1 MLNSFHNLPHHIA
14 LGPEQLLTNGEI
26 VVIVDDDAAISSPLA
41 SYLKEQGLAIEI
53 RNNAAGLF
61 TILRERNVA
70 LVLLDIGLP
79 DSDGVSLI
87 PQLVD
92 QYPDLAI
99 IMLTGVADLQVA
111 MDCIRKGAD
120 DYLSK
125 PEKFDKILFV
135 VKKTLERRR
144 LVFENRKYQED
155 LEKAHFRIQLMHQL
169 SLKMNSV
176 YLSTVEL
183 DEILQAILVGITAN
197 EGLRFNRAFLAMF
210 DAEGKYLVGRMAIG
224 AICRDRAARIWNEMQ
239 QRKLKFLDIV
249 HNIRQ
254 SCALEDF
261 DVNSIIRQLRI
272 PASDRSNIL
281 IRSARER
288 RSIKVDRRNGCV
300 PAVLERRNFYNGKD
314 EYPKDL
320 DRRSEYSK
328 DIADLA
334 VPHDLIALL
343 QEDDFVVVPLFSP
356 GRPFGVI
363 IADNFV
369 TRNPIFDGQI
379 SALELFASQASLA
392 IEHSHLYMD
401 MQKKIHELEELN
413 HELDKNKDML
423 IEAERYTALGQMA
436 AQMVHAIRNPV
447 TSIGGISRILTKKI
461 TDKSNQKYLE
471 AIIKESS
478 RLESILQALF
488 DFVSQKQT
496 SKGKGLLSQLLH
508 KTLVLLQ
515 GTIVKQHIEVQLQ
528 LMEDEPQLV
537 LDEQQ
542 IRQMLLHLLK
552 NAIEAMPEGGT
563 LIINLA
569 RVEGN
574 RLALSIRDSGT
585 GIPDSHIRQ
594 VTDSFFTTKTYGT
607 GMGLTLVDRI
617 VKAHGGSFELHK
629 LPVGL
634 EVAVYLPME
643 G

>member
-1 MLNSFHNLPHHIA
+1 MLDSSHNLPHHIA
-14 LGPEQLLTNGEI
+14 LAPEQLLTNGEI
-26 VVIVDDDAAISSPLA
+26 VVIVDDDAAITSPLA
-41 SYLKEQGLAIEI
+41 SYLADQGLAVEI
-53 RNNAAGLF
+53 RNNAADLF
-61 TILRERNVA
+61 AILREKNVA

-79 DSDGVSLI
+79 DTDGVSLI

-135 VKKTLERRR
+135 VKKTLEKRR
-144 LVFENRKYQED
+144 LIFENRKYQED

-210 DAEGKYLVGRMAIG
+210 DAEGKYLIGRMAIG
-224 AICRDRAARIWNEMQ
+224 ATCRDRAARIWNEMQ

-272 PASDRSNIL
+272 PVSDSSNIL
-281 IRSARER
+281 IRSAQER
-288 RSIKVDRRNGCV
+288 RSIKVDRRNDCI
-300 PAVLERRNFYNGKD
+300 PAVLERRNFYNEKEG
-314 EYPKDL
+314 YPQEF
-320 DRRSEYSK
+320 DRRSENSK
-328 DIADLA
+328 DITDLA

-343 QEDDFVVVPLFSP
+343 QEEDFVVVPLYSP

-369 TRNPIFDGQI
+369 TRNPIFDSQI

-461 TDKSNQKYLE
+461 TDQSNRRYLE

-488 DFVSQKQT
+488 DFVSQKQA
-496 SKGKGLLSQLLH
+496 SKEKGLLSQLLH

-515 GTIVKQHIEVQLQ
+515 GTIAKQHIEIQLQ
-528 LMEDEPQLV
+528 VMENEPQLV
-537 LDEQQ
+537 MDEQQ
-542 IRQMLLHLLK
+542 IRQMMLHLLK
-552 NAIEAMPEGGT
+552 NALEAMPDGGI
-563 LIINLA
+563 LFIHLA
-569 RVEGN
+569 RAEGN

-585 GIPDSHIRQ
+585 GISDSHIKQ

-607 GMGLTLVDRI
+607 GMGLTLVERI

-634 EVAVYLPME
+634 EVAVYLPLE
-643 G
+643 E